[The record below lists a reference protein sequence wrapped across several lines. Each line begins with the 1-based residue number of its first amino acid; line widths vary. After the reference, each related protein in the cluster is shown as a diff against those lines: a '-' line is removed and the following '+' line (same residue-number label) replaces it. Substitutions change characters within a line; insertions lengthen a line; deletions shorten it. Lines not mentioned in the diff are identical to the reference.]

1 MGSSTPQLLILVVFT
16 IFLSSTPSH
25 NAAHGYSY
33 SNRTTAGECG
43 CADPPAPPPPPPQP
57 SDFLNMRQYQAY
69 LVIQAFKAT
78 ITCDPNNVTASWV
91 GSRPCNYTGFFC
103 AAPPDATDMPTV
115 ASIDF
120 NGFRL
125 CAPSLVGFLDR
136 LPDLALFHANSN
148 NFSGPVPD
156 LTRLPFL
163 YELDLSNNNHSGAF
177 PAAVIPLSNQLVF
190 LDLRF
195 NAFSGA
201 VPGSVFLLDLDVLF
215 LNNNRFGQRLPAEL
229 WSSPAAYLTLANN
242 GFTGPIPSSIG
253 NASSV
258 LLEVLLLNNRL
269 TGCLPYEI
277 GLLGNVTVFD
287 AGGNLLTGPIPLSF
301 GCLAR
306 LEQLNLA
313 GNLLYGPVPDAVCW
327 LARVGSLANLSLS
340 ENFFTSI
347 GHSCWRLLKSGVL
360 DVRRNCIPGFP
371 DQRPVAEC
379 LHFFLFPKFCPFL
392 PFVPCVN
399 FPDWPF
405 KRQAAAVANG
415 EAAPPPPKN
424 KYVGYSAL
432 RNKPGY

>member
-1 MGSSTPQLLILVVFT
+1 MGSSTPQLVILVFFT
-16 IFLSSTPSH
+16 TFLSSTPSH

-33 SNRTTAGECG
+33 SNDTTAGKCG
-43 CADPPAPPPPPPQP
+43 LVDPPAPPPPPLQP

-78 ITCDPNNVTASWV
+78 ITCDPKHVTASWQQQAL
-91 GSRPCNYTGFFC
+91 R
-103 AAPPDATDMPTV
+103 
-115 ASIDF
+115 
-120 NGFRL
+120 
-125 CAPSLVGFLDR
+125 R
-136 LPDLALFHANSN
+136 LPRRR
-148 NFSGPVPD
+148 P
-156 LTRLPFL
+156 
-163 YELDLSNNNHSGAF
+163 
-177 PAAVIPLSNQLVF
+177 PLGNQLAF

-201 VPGSVFLLDLDVLF
+201 VPGSVFLLSLDVLF
-215 LNNNRFGQRLPAEL
+215 LNNNRFRQRLPAEL
-229 WSSPAAYLTLANN
+229 WSSPAPYLTLANN

-258 LLEVLLLNNRL
+258 LREVLLLNNRL

-277 GLLGNVTVFD
+277 GLLRNATVFD
-287 AGGNLLTGPIPLSF
+287 VGGNLLTGPMPLSF
-301 GCLAR
+301 GCLVR

-327 LARVGSLANLSLS
+327 LGWVGSLANLSLS

-347 GHSCWRLLKSGVL
+347 GPSCWWLLRRGVL

-379 LHFFLFPKFCPFL
+379 VHFFSFPKFCPFL
-392 PFVPCVN
+392 PSIPCAH

-405 KRQAAAVANG
+405 KRAAAAVANG
-415 EAAPPPPKN
+415 EAPLPPKKN
-424 KYVGYSAL
+424 YVGYSAL
-432 RNKPGY
+432 HNRPGY